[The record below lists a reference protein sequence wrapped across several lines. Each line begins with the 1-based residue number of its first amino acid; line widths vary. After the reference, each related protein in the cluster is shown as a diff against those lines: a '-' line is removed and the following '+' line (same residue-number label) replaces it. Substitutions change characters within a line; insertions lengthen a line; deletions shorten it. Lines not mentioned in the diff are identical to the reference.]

1 MRLLLHAWSLRRPLL
16 GRKLKPTD
24 LPGLAME
31 LGLQGVEW
39 LDRLLPSYD
48 PRDWSEL
55 GRLSRKAGLGPGAL
69 SLSLPLEV
77 GPVRLAEQVDRAK
90 RLLGQAPRLG
100 VRTVRVGLGGGPRRW
115 PGQVMRRLE
124 SLRSRSAREARPLGG
139 LTRLAWRMHS
149 LAGGGGSAR
158 AVNMPLRAAE
168 LELQSAA
175 WLLLPLA
182 RQAQALDL
190 SLCLENHW
198 GLTSH
203 PEDLAALV
211 DMVWRAGL
219 ESREGQG
226 AALGV
231 CLDLGNWP
239 TQVSPAAAAR
249 LLAPK
254 VTHVHVKLTSPLAQA
269 EAQPRDFAAQ
279 LEALRQAGYQGG
291 FSLEYEGPGPARAGL
306 VAGVQ
311 LLRQIWGDGPTLAE
325 VGN

>member
-16 GRKLKPTD
+16 AGRLKPAD
-24 LPGLAME
+24 LPGLAAG

-48 PRDWSEL
+48 PQDWSEL
-55 GRLSRKAGLGPGAL
+55 GRRSREAGLGPGTL

-90 RLLGQAPRLG
+90 RLLGQAPELG

-115 PGQVMRRLE
+115 PAQVLRRLE
-124 SLRSRSAREARPLGG
+124 GLRSRQDREARPLGG
-139 LTRLAWRMHS
+139 LTRLAWRMHG
-149 LAGGGGSAR
+149 LAAGGVPSAAKLPPR
-158 AVNMPLRAAE
+158 AKE
-168 LELQSAA
+168 LDLQSAA

-182 RQAQALDL
+182 RQAGELGL
-190 SLCLENHW
+190 GLCLENHW

-211 DMVWRAGL
+211 DLVWRAGL

-239 TQVSPAAAAR
+239 AQVDPAAAAR

-254 VTHVHVKLTSPLAQA
+254 VTHVHVKLTSPRPEP
-269 EAQPRDFAAQ
+269 EAQPRGFAAQ
-279 LEALRQAGYQGG
+279 LEALRQVGYQGA
-291 FSLEYEGPGPARAGL
+291 FSLEYEGPGPAESGL
-306 VAGVQ
+306 SAGVELMRQ
-311 LLRQIWGDGPTLAE
+311 LWSEIPYRAE
-325 VGN
+325 VG

>member
-16 GRKLKPTD
+16 SGKLQAAD
-24 LPGLAME
+24 LPGLARE

-48 PRDWSEL
+48 PQEWSEL
-55 GRLSRKAGLGPGAL
+55 GRRSREAGLDPGAL

-90 RLLGQAPRLG
+90 RLLGQAPLLG
-100 VRTVRVGLGGGPRRW
+100 ARVVRVGLGGGPRRW
-115 PGQVMRRLE
+115 PSQVMRRLE
-124 SLRSRSAREARPLGG
+124 GLRSRANREARPLGG
-139 LTRLAWRMHS
+139 LTRLAWRMHG
-149 LAGGGGSAR
+149 LAGGGVPSAAKLPPRGS
-158 AVNMPLRAAE
+158 E
-168 LELQSAA
+168 LDLQSAA

-182 RQAQALDL
+182 RQAGDL
-190 SLCLENHW
+190 GLGLCLENHW

-203 PEDLAALV
+203 PQDLAALV
-211 DMVWRAGL
+211 DLVWRAGL

-239 TQVSPAAAAR
+239 TEVAPAEAAR

-254 VTHVHVKLTSPLAQA
+254 VTHVHVKLLSPRPEPQ
-269 EAQPRDFAAQ
+269 AQPRDFAAQ
-279 LEALRQAGYQGG
+279 LEALRQAGYGG
-291 FSLEYEGPGPARAGL
+291 DFSLEYEGPGPARAGL
-306 VAGVQ
+306 EAGARLMRQ
-311 LLRQIWGDGPTLAE
+311 LWEEDQP
-325 VGN
+325 

>member
-16 GRKLKPTD
+16 GGKLKASD
-24 LPGLAME
+24 LPGLAVE

-48 PRDWSEL
+48 PQDWSEL
-55 GRLSRKAGLGPGAL
+55 ERLSREAGLGPGAL

-115 PGQVMRRLE
+115 PGQVMRGLE
-124 SLRSRSAREARPLGG
+124 GLRTRSAREARPLGG
-139 LTRLAWRMHS
+139 LTRLAWRVHG
-149 LAGGGGSAR
+149 LAGGGIPPVAKLPPR
-158 AVNMPLRAAE
+158 ASE
-168 LELQSAA
+168 LDLQSAA

-190 SLCLENHW
+190 DLCLENHW

-203 PEDLAALV
+203 PEDLSTLV
-211 DMVWRAGL
+211 GLVWRAGL

-239 TQVSPAAAAR
+239 VQVDPAAAAQ
-249 LLAPK
+249 LLASK
-254 VTHVHVKLTSPLAQA
+254 VTHVHVKLLSPQARA
-269 EAQPRDFAAQ
+269 EAQPRAFAAQ
-279 LEALRQAGYQGG
+279 LEALRQAGYQGA
-291 FSLEYEGPGPARAGL
+291 FSLEYEGSGPAESGL
-306 VAGVQ
+306 SAGVELMRQ
-311 LLRQIWGDGPTLAE
+311 LWGESPSQAE
-325 VGN
+325 VG